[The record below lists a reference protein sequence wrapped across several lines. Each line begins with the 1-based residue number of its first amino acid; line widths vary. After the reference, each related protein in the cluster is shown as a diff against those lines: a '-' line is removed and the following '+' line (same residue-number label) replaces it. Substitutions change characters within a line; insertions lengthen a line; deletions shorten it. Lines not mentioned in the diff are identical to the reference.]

1 MMNVD
6 ERILMEAIEVRTRQ
20 EMRQRHREEYPDD
33 YFDEGYDID
42 TMPLRTPTPTLPLTP
57 RMLLKPD
64 ELALHQQLLEIAKS
78 NAPAPSESF
87 FG

>member
-20 EMRQRHREEYPDD
+20 EMRQRDRQQYPDD
-33 YFDEGYDID
+33 YFDRDEAAI
-42 TMPLRTPTPTLPLTP
+42 PLRQPTP
-57 RMLLKPD
+57 RVSLKPD
-64 ELALHQQLLEIAKS
+64 ELALHQQLLEMARAA
-78 NAPAPSESF
+78 APIPSESF

>member
-20 EMRQRHREEYPDD
+20 EMRQRDLEQYPDD
-33 YFDEGYDID
+33 YFDERYEGDAI
-42 TMPLRTPTPTLPLTP
+42 PPRPPTA
-57 RMLLKPD
+57 RVSLKPD
-64 ELALHQQLLEIAKS
+64 ELALHQQLLEMAKAS
-78 NAPAPSESF
+78 APAPSESY

>member
-20 EMRQRHREEYPDD
+20 EMRQRDRQQYPDD
-33 YFDEGYDID
+33 YFDCDEAG
-42 TMPLRTPTPTLPLTP
+42 TAPMRPPTP
-57 RMLLKPD
+57 RVSLKPD
-64 ELALHQQLLEIAKS
+64 ELALHQQLLEMAKAA
-78 NAPAPSESF
+78 APVPPDSF